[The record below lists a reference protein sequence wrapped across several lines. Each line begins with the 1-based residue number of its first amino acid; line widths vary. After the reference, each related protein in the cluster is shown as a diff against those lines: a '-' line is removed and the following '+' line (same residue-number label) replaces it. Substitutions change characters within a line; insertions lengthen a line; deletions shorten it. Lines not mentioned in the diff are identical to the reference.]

1 MLRELGVEFSGVKP
15 PVVEIKSVYGRQVVL
30 SYREYIRDGEP
41 HLDDSNPT
49 YIYDVY
55 TIKVDDDNRFYKMS
69 EDQLKSKILELCY
82 NREAENVRKI
92 RNSLLEESDKYMT
105 LDKGLNLG
113 DISANLTATNMLS
126 TLRTL
131 ITSLLEAV
139 NGDVAIYRKKLRDL
153 PEQEGFPYDVD
164 YPTKPISIK

>member
-15 PVVEIKSVYGRQVVL
+15 PVVEIEPVYGRQVVL
-30 SYREYIRDGEP
+30 SYREYVRDGEP
-41 HLDDSNPT
+41 HIEDNNPT
-49 YIYDVY
+49 YIYNVY

-82 NREAENVRKI
+82 NKEAENVRKI

-105 LDKGLNLG
+105 LDKGLDLG
-113 DISANLTATNMLS
+113 DVSTNLTATNMLS

-131 ITSLLEAV
+131 ITNLLKAV
-139 NGDVAIYRKKLRDL
+139 NGEVAAYRKKLRDL
-153 PEQEGFPYDVD
+153 PEQEGFPFDVE

>member
-15 PVVEIKSVYGRQVVL
+15 PVVEIESVYGRQVVL
-30 SYREYIRDGEP
+30 SYREYVRDGEP
-41 HLDDSNPT
+41 HVEDNNPT
-49 YIYDVY
+49 YIYNVY

-82 NREAENVRKI
+82 NKEAENVRKI

-105 LDKGLNLG
+105 LDNGLSLG
-113 DISANLTATNMLS
+113 DISVDFTATNMLS
-126 TLRTL
+126 TLKTL
-131 ITSLLEAV
+131 IASLLEAV
-139 NGDVAIYRKKLRDL
+139 KGEVAVYRKKLRDL
-153 PEQEGFPYDVD
+153 PEQEGFPYDVE